1 MPCKRQAST
10 KAPRSN
16 YITAC
21 TMKYCPSLC
30 KMCEYWLFD
39 GDLRSIWSI
48 QGAYERRTRSIQGD
62 GARTVLVHLCELLP
76 RPKVSPHSLILRGNN
91 SAAQLS
97 PRLNKLCGSARKI
110 HTTLR
115 EKNLFSQVF
124 FSPSRK
130 GRKGEA

>member
-16 YITAC
+16 YTTAY

-39 GDLRSIWSI
+39 GDLQSIWSI
-48 QGAYERRTRSIQGD
+48 RGAYEGRTRSIQGD
-62 GARTVLVHLCELLP
+62 GARTVLVHLCELLL

-97 PRLNKLCGSARKI
+97 LRLC
-110 HTTLR
+110 
-115 EKNLFSQVF
+115 EKNPYDFAREEPLFASF

-130 GRKGEA
+130 SRKGEA

>member
-62 GARTVLVHLCELLP
+62 ILRERCWFISANFSQDRRSL
-76 RPKVSPHSLILRGNN
+76 RSLILRGNN
-91 SAAQLS
+91 SAARLSLRLCKKNPYDFAREDQLS
-97 PRLNKLCGSARKI
+97 RD
-110 HTTLR
+110 
-115 EKNLFSQVF
+115 VF